1 MTEIQS
7 SVMHLLYAHDIWDG
21 FEPHWAEDEVQG
33 WNGEHPSLAHF
44 ASTSG
49 KKVVIDI
56 GVWKGQSTITMA
68 QSMKRNHIDGV
79 VIAIDTFL
87 GSHEHWGGDG
97 ATLFGRHHGHPD
109 LYWTFLSNVA
119 RAELTDYVVPM
130 PQTSTTA
137 VQILEALN
145 IRASIVHVDAAHEYK
160 EVLRDAQDYWR
171 ILEAGGVM
179 IGDDYHESWPGV
191 IRAARDFAQ
200 KAGQQLIIDEPKW
213 IVKKPG

>member
-87 GSHEHWGGDG
+87 GSHEHWGGTEPPCLAAITAILISTG
-97 ATLFGRHHGHPD
+97 PSFRTSPVRNSRTTLFPCRRH
-109 LYWTFLSNVA
+109 
-119 RAELTDYVVPM
+119 
-130 PQTSTTA
+130 PQRQCRS
-137 VQILEALN
+137 
-145 IRASIVHVDAAHEYK
+145 
-160 EVLRDAQDYWR
+160 WR
-171 ILEAGGVM
+171 L
-179 IGDDYHESWPGV
+179 
-191 IRAARDFAQ
+191 
-200 KAGQQLIIDEPKW
+200 
-213 IVKKPG
+213 